1 MPDFATFDRRGYR
14 TVSAREGY
22 AAWQPTYEDVV
33 EDIMDLAVLDRL
45 TSVSWAQTRSVA
57 DLGCGTGRT
66 AMWLAGR
73 GVSAIDGVD
82 LTPEML
88 DVARRRGLSAL
99 VGSGEPRRRRGSAL
113 RPIRMLGHSGQ
124 PVERGA

>member
-57 DLGCGTGRT
+57 DPLRCYGQRTGC
-66 AMWLAGR
+66 
-73 GVSAIDGVD
+73 
-82 LTPEML
+82 
-88 DVARRRGLSAL
+88 
-99 VGSGEPRRRRGSAL
+99 
-113 RPIRMLGHSGQ
+113 H
-124 PVERGA
+124 